1 VGKAELLARKN
12 SKYLNAKVRGRWRRR
27 KKAEKEDSDSH
38 NNEENCA
45 NMRIK

>member
-27 KKAEKEDSDSH
+27 KKKEDSDRH